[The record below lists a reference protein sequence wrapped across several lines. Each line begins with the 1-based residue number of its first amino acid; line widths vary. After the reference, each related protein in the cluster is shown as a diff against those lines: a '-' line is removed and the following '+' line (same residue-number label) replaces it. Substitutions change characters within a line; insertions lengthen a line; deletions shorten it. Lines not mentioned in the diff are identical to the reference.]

1 LWGSIAPREPAVGE
15 SRAESRLIHDVDA
28 NCAAMPPAG
37 EERPPAQPGRKASAP
52 APQIVK
58 YLRSTY
64 LIQERR
70 KASTSCLPK
79 ILEAMMP
86 GRPRSDR
93 KVPAAIKAR
102 TTIGQIISA
111 LDDRNVLRALRLLE
125 PAGEGSDP
133 SLSPDQQDG
142 PRCTTCVTRG
152 E

>member
-1 LWGSIAPREPAVGE
+1 MGE
-15 SRAESRLIHDVDA
+15 SRAESRLIHHVDA
-28 NCAAMPPAG
+28 NCATMPPAG
-37 EERPPAQPGRKASAP
+37 EERPLAQPGRKANAP
-52 APQIVK
+52 APQPIVK

-64 LIQERR
+64 LNQERR

-79 ILEAMMP
+79 VLEAMMP

-93 KVPAAIKAR
+93 KVPTAIKAR

-125 PAGEGSDP
+125 PAGEG
-133 SLSPDQQDG
+133 PDQQDG